1 MTNVNRNYKDTIF
14 RMVFKEK
21 KELLALY
28 NAVADRNYG
37 NPNLLEIKTLENAI
51 YMGIKN
57 DVSFMI
63 DSRLYLYEHQSTV
76 CPNIPL
82 RNLLYVADQLQE
94 MTESVDLCTS
104 KRILIPTP
112 EFVTF
117 YNGTEK
123 CPEKQEIRLSESFEK
138 GTENPKLELK
148 VLVLNINPGYNVKL
162 MNSCRTLR
170 DYSLYVSA
178 VREYSKSMSLEEAV
192 ECAVEDCIKKD
203 ILKEF
208 LRKQKAEVMKVSL
221 YEYDAAKHDRT
232 VLNEGIEIGRKEGI
246 KEGYAEGIRAFI
258 IDNLEDGKSEEII
271 IEKIIKRF
279 QLQADEAKKFYE
291 SLSANQL

>member
-1 MTNVNRNYKDTIF
+1 MLTNVNRNYKDTIF
-14 RMVFKEK
+14 RMVFREK

-28 NAVADRNYG
+28 NAVADRSYE
-37 NPNLLEIKTLENAI
+37 NPEHLEIKTLENAI

-57 DVSFMI
+57 DVSFLI

-94 MTESVDLCTS
+94 MTESEDLCTS
-104 KRILIPTP
+104 KRIMIPTP

-117 YNGTEK
+117 YNGMEK

-138 GTENPKLELK
+138 DTDNPKLELK
-148 VLVLNINPGYNVKL
+148 VLVLNINPGYNGKL
-162 MNSCRTLR
+162 MNACRTLR
-170 DYSLYVSA
+170 DYSLYVAA
-178 VREYSKSMSLEEAV
+178 VREYSKRMSLEEAV
-192 ECAVEDCIKKD
+192 ERAVEECIKKD

-232 VLNEGIEIGRKEGI
+232 LLSEGIEIGKKEGMQQGKRDLTAALVRKKLEKGHSIEQIAEALEETPAYIMKI
-246 KEGYAEGIRAFI
+246 KEGL
-258 IDNLEDGKSEEII
+258 DN
-271 IEKIIKRF
+271 
-279 QLQADEAKKFYE
+279 Q
-291 SLSANQL
+291 